1 MNGCYDSC
9 GAIHE
14 IHHFNIVNQIL
25 ESINIEFRYITLT
38 SSITLPV
45 RVRNHET

>member
-14 IHHFNIVNQIL
+14 IHHFNIVNQTL
-25 ESINIEFRYITLT
+25 ESIPIEFRSIALT
-38 SSITLPV
+38 FSITLP
-45 RVRNHET
+45 